1 MLETLRIQ
9 NFALIDGVEVDFSP
23 GLNALTGETGA
34 GKSILIG
41 ALNLVLGARASGEV
55 VRAGADRAQI
65 EAVFRLEKP
74 SKPLLRLLEA
84 HGISME
90 DHQLLLS
97 RVISADGRSRGYVG
111 GVMTPISVLAE
122 IGDELVDLH
131 GQHEHQSLLKTD
143 RQMGLLDGYGGL
155 DSAVATVAEQ
165 VAELREIGREIDALS
180 QDDRDRVRRLEFLRF
195 ETAEI
200 DAAHLT
206 PGEDD
211 DSKSRINLINNAE
224 KVFLLSTQV
233 YDALYESETTA
244 AVDGLGV
251 AERALGEL
259 AAIDGSFRPLCD
271 QLADARNAV
280 EAVASEVRGYTERIE
295 FDPQEQEE
303 LNRRLALISG
313 LKRKYGSSIDEIL
326 AHRDAAASEM
336 AALENR
342 DSRLEEL
349 RTRQSAIT
357 AKAEETAQ
365 ALSKKRR
372 TTAKKL
378 DKQVAASLQE
388 LGMKDAQFETQF
400 ESVALSPRG
409 CDRVE
414 FMLAANPGEPLKPL
428 RQVASGGE
436 ISRIMLS
443 LKTVFAGADQIPA
456 LVFDEID
463 AGVGGG
469 VARHV
474 GAKLRALG
482 DSHQVLCITHLAQ
495 IAVKAAAH
503 YTVVKENENGRVLT
517 RVRRVENQARV
528 EELARLLDGSLS
540 KASINHARTLLAEE
554 HAG

>member
-9 NFALIDGVEVDFSP
+9 NFALIDGIEVDFSP

-65 EAVFRLEKP
+65 EAVFRLDAP
-74 SKPLLRLLEA
+74 SKPLLHLLDNHGVQLEENRLL
-84 HGISME
+84 M
-90 DHQLLLS
+90 S

-111 GVMTPISVLAE
+111 GVMAPISVLAE

-143 RQMGLLDGYGGL
+143 RQLGLLDGYAGL
-155 DSAVATVAEQ
+155 DACVDALAGRVS
-165 VAELREIGREIDALS
+165 ELRGIGREIEALS

-195 ETAEI
+195 EIGEI
-200 DAAHLT
+200 DAARLT
-206 PGEDD
+206 PGEEEEA
-211 DSKSRINLINNAE
+211 KTRVNLINNAE
-224 KVFLLSTQV
+224 KVFLQATQV
-233 YDALYESETTA
+233 YGALYESETMA

-251 AERALGEL
+251 AERALEEL
-259 AAIDGSFRPLCD
+259 AGIDASFRTLCD
-271 QLADARNAV
+271 QLSDARNAV
-280 EAVASEVRGYTERIE
+280 EAVAAEVRGYTERIE
-295 FDPQEQEE
+295 FDPHEQEE
-303 LNRRLALISG
+303 LNRRLALIGG
-313 LKRKYGSSIDEIL
+313 LKRKYGNNIAEIL
-326 AHRDAAASEM
+326 NHRDEAAAEM
-336 AALENR
+336 EALENR
-342 DSRLEEL
+342 DTRIEEL
-349 RTRQSAIT
+349 RARQDALN
-357 AKAEETAQ
+357 AEAEEAAR

-372 TTAKKL
+372 AAAKKL
-378 DKQVAASLQE
+378 DKQVAVVLNE
-388 LGMKDAQFETQF
+388 LGMKDARFETQF
-400 ESVALSPRG
+400 EGISLSPRG

-414 FMLAANPGEPLKPL
+414 FLLAANPGEPLRPL

-436 ISRIMLS
+436 ISRIMLA

-474 GAKLRALG
+474 GAKLRALAA
-482 DSHQVLCITHLAQ
+482 SHQVLCITHLAQ
-495 IAVKAAAH
+495 IAVKASAH

-517 RVRRVENQARV
+517 RVRRVERQARI

-554 HAG
+554 EAG